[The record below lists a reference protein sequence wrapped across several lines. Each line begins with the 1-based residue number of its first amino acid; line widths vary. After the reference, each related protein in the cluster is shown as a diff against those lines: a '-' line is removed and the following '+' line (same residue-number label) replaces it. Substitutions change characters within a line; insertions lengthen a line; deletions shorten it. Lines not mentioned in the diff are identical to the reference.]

1 MEYYI
6 GNQDRDSR
14 FFCHHGVKG
23 MKWGVRKKPV
33 SSGKSIAKKSILDK
47 LNPFAKKETVVQ
59 QKPAKSG
66 SDIKKAFSGDKK
78 DISKASDEEL
88 NAYLKRMQLEKQ
100 VLAMQKEMTA
110 LTTPSAP
117 VVQKKAS
124 VGKRFVS
131 AVWKDILYP
140 GIKEGMKEA
149 GKSAVKSMVD
159 DMIKKAMEKKAAGS

>member
-1 MEYYI
+1 MEYYVNNL
-6 GNQDRDSR
+6 GCDGPSLY
-14 FFCHHGVKG
+14 HHGVKG

-33 SSGKSIAKKSILDK
+33 SSGVSKIKKVA
-47 LNPFAKKETVVQ
+47 PKKPEAVV
-59 QKPAKSG
+59 
-66 SDIKKAFSGDKK
+66 KKAFSGDRK

-100 VLAMQKEMTA
+100 VLTMQKEMTA

-131 AVWKDILYP
+131 AVWKDMLYP

-149 GKSAVKSMVD
+149 GKSVVKSLAD
-159 DMIKKAMEKKAAGS
+159 DMIKKAMEKKAAGK

>member
-6 GNQDRDSR
+6 SNLGGDGPSLY
-14 FFCHHGVKG
+14 HHGVKG

-33 SSGKSIAKKSILDK
+33 SSGISKAKKAA
-47 LNPFAKKETVVQ
+47 PT
-59 QKPAKSG
+59 KPAPA
-66 SDIKKAFSGDKK
+66 IKKAFSGDRK
-78 DISKASDEEL
+78 DISKASDDEL

-100 VLAMQKEMTA
+100 VLTMQKEMTA

-131 AVWKDILYP
+131 AVWKDMLYP

-149 GKSAVKSMVD
+149 GKSVVKSLAD
-159 DMIKKAMEKKAAGS
+159 DMIKKAMEKKAAGK

>member
-6 GNQDRDSR
+6 NNFGNDGPSLY
-14 FFCHHGVKG
+14 HHGVKG

-33 SSGKSIAKKSILDK
+33 SSGVSKAKKAA
-47 LNPFAKKETVVQ
+47 PKKPEPVV
-59 QKPAKSG
+59 
-66 SDIKKAFSGDKK
+66 KKAFSGNRK

-100 VLAMQKEMTA
+100 VLTMQKEMTA

-140 GIKEGMKEA
+140 GIKEGIKEA
-149 GKSAVKSMVD
+149 GKSAVKSLAD
-159 DMIKKAMEKKAAGS
+159 DMIKKAMEKKAAGK

>member
-6 GNQDRDSR
+6 NNFGGDGPSLY
-14 FFCHHGVKG
+14 HHGVKG
-23 MKWGVRKKPV
+23 MKWGIRKKPV
-33 SSGKSIAKKSILDK
+33 SSGVSKAKKVA
-47 LNPFAKKETVVQ
+47 PT
-59 QKPAKSG
+59 KPIPAV
-66 SDIKKAFSGDKK
+66 KKAFSGKKK

-88 NAYLKRMQLEKQ
+88 SAYLRRMQLEKQ
-100 VLAMQKEMTA
+100 VLTMQKEMTA

-131 AVWKDILYP
+131 AVWKDMLYP

-149 GKSAVKSMVD
+149 GKSVVKSLAD
-159 DMIKKAMEKKAAGS
+159 DMVKKAMAKKAAGS

>member
-1 MEYYI
+1 MEYYVNNL
-6 GNQDRDSR
+6 GCDGPSLY
-14 FFCHHGVKG
+14 HHGVKG

-33 SSGKSIAKKSILDK
+33 SSGVSKAKKAV
-47 LNPFAKKETVVQ
+47 PKKPELVV
-59 QKPAKSG
+59 
-66 SDIKKAFSGDKK
+66 KKAFSGDRK

-100 VLAMQKEMTA
+100 VLTMQKEMTA

-131 AVWKDILYP
+131 AVWKDMLYP

-149 GKSAVKSMVD
+149 GKSVVKSLAD
-159 DMIKKAMEKKAAGS
+159 DMIKKAAEKAAKKAAGK

>member
-6 GNQDRDSR
+6 NNFGDDGASLY
-14 FFCHHGVKG
+14 HHGVKG

-33 SSGKSIAKKSILDK
+33 FSGFSKAKKAA
-47 LNPFAKKETVVQ
+47 PT
-59 QKPAKSG
+59 KPAPA
-66 SDIKKAFSGDKK
+66 IKKAFSGKKK

-124 VGKRFVS
+124 AGKRFVS
-131 AVWKDILYP
+131 AVWKDMLYP
-140 GIKEGMKEA
+140 GIKDGMREA
-149 GKSAVKSMVD
+149 SKSVVKSLAEEMV
-159 DMIKKAMEKKAAGS
+159 KKAVEKKAAGK

>member
-6 GNQDRDSR
+6 NNLGDDGPSLY
-14 FFCHHGVKG
+14 HHGVKG

-33 SSGKSIAKKSILDK
+33 SSGVSKIKKAAL
-47 LNPFAKKETVVQ
+47 T
-59 QKPAKSG
+59 KPAPA
-66 SDIKKAFSGDKK
+66 IKKAFSGDRK
-78 DISKASDEEL
+78 DISKASDDEL

-100 VLAMQKEMTA
+100 VLTMQKEMTA

-131 AVWKDILYP
+131 AVWKDMLYP

-149 GKSAVKSMVD
+149 GKSVVKSLAD
-159 DMIKKAMEKKAAGS
+159 DMIKKAMEKKAADK

>member
-6 GNQDRDSR
+6 NNLGGDGPSLY
-14 FFCHHGVKG
+14 HHGVKG

-33 SSGKSIAKKSILDK
+33 SSGVSKAKK
-47 LNPFAKKETVVQ
+47 AA
-59 QKPAKSG
+59 PAV
-66 SDIKKAFSGDKK
+66 KKAFSGKKK

-88 NAYLKRMQLEKQ
+88 SAYLRRMQLEKQ

-131 AVWKDILYP
+131 AVWKDMLYP

-149 GKSAVKSMVD
+149 GKSVVKSLAD
-159 DMIKKAMEKKAAGS
+159 DMIKKAMEKRAADK

>member
-6 GNQDRDSR
+6 NNLGGDGPSLY
-14 FFCHHGVKG
+14 HHGVKG

-33 SSGKSIAKKSILDK
+33 SSGVSKAKKAAS
-47 LNPFAKKETVVQ
+47 T
-59 QKPAKSG
+59 KPIPAV
-66 SDIKKAFSGDKK
+66 KKAFSGDRK
-78 DISKASDEEL
+78 DISKASDDEL

-100 VLAMQKEMTA
+100 VLTMQKEMTA

-131 AVWKDILYP
+131 AVWKDMLYP

-149 GKSAVKSMVD
+149 GKSVVKSLAD
-159 DMIKKAMEKKAAGS
+159 DMIKKAMEKKAADK

>member
-6 GNQDRDSR
+6 SNLGGDGPSLY
-14 FFCHHGVKG
+14 HHGIKG

-33 SSGKSIAKKSILDK
+33 SSGVSKAKKAA
-47 LNPFAKKETVVQ
+47 PT
-59 QKPAKSG
+59 KPIPAV
-66 SDIKKAFSGDKK
+66 KKAFSGKKK

-88 NAYLKRMQLEKQ
+88 SAYLRRMQLEKQ
-100 VLAMQKEMTA
+100 VLTMQKEMTA
-110 LTTPSAP
+110 LTTPSAR

-131 AVWKDILYP
+131 AVWKDMLYP

-149 GKSAVKSMVD
+149 GKSVVKSLAD
-159 DMIKKAMEKKAAGS
+159 DMIKKAMEKKAAGK

>member
-6 GNQDRDSR
+6 NNFGGDGPSLY
-14 FFCHHGVKG
+14 HHGVKG

-33 SSGKSIAKKSILDK
+33 SSGVSKAKKAA
-47 LNPFAKKETVVQ
+47 PKKPEPVV
-59 QKPAKSG
+59 
-66 SDIKKAFSGDKK
+66 KKAFSGDRK

-110 LTTPSAP
+110 LTTPSNP
-117 VVQKKAS
+117 NVQKKVS

-131 AVWKDILYP
+131 AVWKDMLYP

-149 GKSAVKSMVD
+149 GKSVVKSLAD
-159 DMIKKAMEKKAAGS
+159 DMIKKAMAKKAAGS